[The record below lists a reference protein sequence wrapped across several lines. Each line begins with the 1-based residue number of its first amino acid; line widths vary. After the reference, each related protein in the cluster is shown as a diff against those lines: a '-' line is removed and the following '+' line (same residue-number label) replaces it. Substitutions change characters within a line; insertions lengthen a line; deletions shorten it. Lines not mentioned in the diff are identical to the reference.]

1 MCSRYYFASL
11 LLLSLLPALLWGQ
24 YHRVYFTDKG
34 GQDAL
39 LDTPE
44 KLLSPRSLA
53 RRQRMDIPLGPS
65 DLPVAPAYLNA
76 LEALDLEVAFA
87 SRWLNYALVEGTLPA
102 EVPDWSQV
110 RKVQTLSHQKG
121 MTVARE
127 KITASPKQMQ
137 QGLDYGL
144 AKGQIEM
151 LRGHLLHDSGHTGR
165 GMVIAVLDGGFAG
178 ADTIGVLDSLHRQN
192 RVLGTYS
199 FVYDDTNVYRGGTH
213 GTSVLSVMA
222 ALDPGRMVGTAPH
235 AAYYLLNSEDGR
247 SETPVEMDNWLAA
260 AEYADSVGA
269 DVINSSLGY
278 SEFDDSTDN
287 FTYADMN
294 GDVALVTR
302 AADKAAQKGI
312 AVVVSAGNAGSS
324 SWQYITAPADGDSV
338 LTVGAVNSQ
347 RDYVNFSS
355 VGPTA
360 DGRIKPD
367 VAAQG
372 ALSTLAT
379 GSGQV
384 VAGFGTSFSAPIVAG
399 LTACLLEAK
408 PQSHAQ
414 EVLDVIRR
422 SAHQYYQPDSLLGYG
437 IPDFHQASL
446 LGLEQLS
453 AQTLPLKVYPTPFR
467 QRLYLQVGAIARAM
481 EVRIELSD
489 LRGNRVYRSQSVI
502 EPGGLLR
509 IEPHLAE
516 GLYLLRVNSEAGVYH
531 QKIMRAG
538 YGK

>member
-1 MCSRYYFASL
+1 M
-11 LLLSLLPALLWGQ
+11 LSLLPGLLLAQ

-34 GQDAL
+34 KQNAL
-39 LDTPE
+39 LETPE

-76 LEALDLEVAFA
+76 LEALDLEVVFA
-87 SRWLNYALVEGTLPA
+87 SRWFNYALVKGALPA
-102 EVPDWSQV
+102 QVRAWPQV
-110 RKVQTLSHQKG
+110 RKVQFLRPENGMSAAHRQTLSAPKG
-121 MTVARE
+121 A
-127 KITASPKQMQ
+127 Q
-137 QGLDYGL
+137 QGLDYGF
-144 AKGQIEM
+144 AAGQIEM
-151 LRGHLLHDSGHTGR
+151 LRGHLLHDSGYTGR

-178 ADTIGVLDSLHRQN
+178 ADTIGVLDSLHQQN

-222 ALDPGRMVGTAPH
+222 ALAPGRMVGTAPH
-235 AAYYLLNSEDGR
+235 ASYYLLNSEDGR

-302 AADKAAQKGI
+302 AADRAAQKGI

-324 SWQYITAPADGDSV
+324 QWQYITAPADGDSV
-338 LTVGAVNSQ
+338 LTVGAVNSEG
-347 RDYVNFSS
+347 DYVNFSS

-360 DGRIKPD
+360 DGRVKPD

-379 GSGQV
+379 SAGQV

-414 EVLDVIRR
+414 EVLDLIRR

-437 IPDFHQASL
+437 IPNFHQASL
-446 LGLEQLS
+446 LGLEQLKAS
-453 AQTLPLKVYPTPFR
+453 TLPLKVYPTPFR
-467 QRLYLQVGAIARAM
+467 QRLYLQVGAIPGPM
-481 EVRIELSD
+481 EVRLELSD
-489 LRGNRVYRSQSVI
+489 LRGNRVYQSQDVI
-502 EPGGLLR
+502 KPGGLLR

-516 GLYLLRVNSEAGVYH
+516 GLYLLRVKSEAGVYH